1 MYTDEEL
8 DQLEKKEHSL
18 TEEAFAALLLLLGLT
33 EDELETEIINFYSK
47 YATNGVVTY
56 QAARKW
62 VSNKDHTKRMLA
74 LFSYIGTTFDG
85 AFVDFEHN
93 FRKHLMMIVE
103 SEIEFFDI
111 DPSLINIDK
120 ILDMTWGVDELTWND
135 RLWQYYDKWTTV
147 IANDLKQS
155 FLKQDEIL
163 EVLDDLNKRFL
174 SMEKIL
180 WRLYVTETTAV
191 GSLARKEIFK
201 ELGIK
206 KYRFYAREDERT
218 CEHCGSLHGLVFP
231 ISAYEVG
238 VTASPIHGHCR
249 CWEVPIVE

>member
-8 DQLEKKEHSL
+8 DQLEQEEHGL
-18 TEEAFAALLLLLGLT
+18 TEEAFAVLLLLLGLT
-33 EDELETEIINFYSK
+33 KEAVATEVASFFHK
-47 YATNGVVTY
+47 YGTEGVVSY

-62 VSNKDHTKRMLA
+62 VSDKDHTKRMFA

-85 AFVDFEHN
+85 SFVDFEHN
-93 FRKHLMMIVE
+93 FRNHLRTIVN
-103 SEIEFFDI
+103 SELEFFGI
-111 DPSLINIDK
+111 DPSLIDIDK
-120 ILDMTWGVDELTWND
+120 ILDMAWGVDKATWND

-147 IANDLKQS
+147 LSNDLKQS
-155 FLKQDEIL
+155 FLRRDKLVDVL
-163 EVLDDLNKRFL
+163 EDINKRFV

-218 CEHCGSLHGLVFP
+218 CELCGSLHGLIFP

-249 CWEVPIVE
+249 CWEVPIMD